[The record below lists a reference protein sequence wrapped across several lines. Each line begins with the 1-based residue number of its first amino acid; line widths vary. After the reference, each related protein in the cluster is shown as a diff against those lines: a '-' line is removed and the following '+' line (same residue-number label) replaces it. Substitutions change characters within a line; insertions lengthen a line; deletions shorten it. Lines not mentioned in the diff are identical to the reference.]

1 MKVGQKV
8 VCIDS
13 AMQPHTVEELRRDV
27 PNWIVKGQ
35 TYTVRDIV
43 DLDFVVGIRLEEVVN
58 PAIYFKVIGKA
69 IEPCFASCRFRVQEE
84 AEATVEVEEFE
95 EIY

>member
-13 AMQPHTVEELRRDV
+13 AMQPHTVEELKRDV

-58 PAIYFKVIGKA
+58 RPIYFKVIGQT
-69 IEPCFASCRFRVQEE
+69 IEPCFASCRFRTLEE
-84 AEATVEVEEFE
+84 AEVSVEVEEFE